1 MKTASWPADGGKFL
15 SKLRVA
21 CRAWIDDVEF
31 RVLGDHACMQSIQHR
46 RCNRQICMGAPEG
59 VALEELGLVLPVPLG
74 DEQRV
79 VVPVHV
85 DGRVLL
91 LVLVLC

>member
-1 MKTASWPADGGKFL
+1 
-15 SKLRVA
+15 
-21 CRAWIDDVEF
+21 
-31 RVLGDHACMQSIQHR
+31 
-46 RCNRQICMGAPEG
+46 MGAPEG
-59 VALEELGLVLPVPLG
+59 VALEELGPVLPVPLG

-91 LVLVLC
+91 FLLVFNIR